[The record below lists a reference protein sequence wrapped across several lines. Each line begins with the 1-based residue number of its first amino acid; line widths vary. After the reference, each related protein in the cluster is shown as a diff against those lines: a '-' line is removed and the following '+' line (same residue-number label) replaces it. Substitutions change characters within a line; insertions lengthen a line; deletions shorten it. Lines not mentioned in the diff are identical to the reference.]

1 VRPLK
6 RLWYRFRLWASL
18 PVCAFGCASGP
29 GVEYSQTEA
38 QCLDKERA
46 RLILLYSACGENTE
60 GICSTDSLKTETM
73 KRRLACL
80 ER

>member
-1 VRPLK
+1 MIR
-6 RLWYRFRLWASL
+6 RMWRRFRLWVSL

-29 GVEYSQTEA
+29 GVEYTESEA
-38 QCLDKERA
+38 QCMDRERA
-46 RLILLYSACGENTE
+46 RLVLLFGACGENVD
-60 GICSTDSLKTETM
+60 GACSADSLKTETM